1 MGERIV
7 AFENPSAGISLA
19 GTLVVPD
26 GPGPCPAAI
35 LVHGQGPLDRDMSF
49 GHLKPFRALAE
60 HLAASGIG
68 SLRYDKRGVGKSGG
82 DFGAAT
88 RKELAGDVVAA
99 LEFLERREE
108 VLPDRIGLIGQS
120 EGGVIAPM
128 VASSCDDVA
137 FAVLLAG
144 PAVPGRE
151 NLGLSFALFAQA
163 SPTNDLSV
171 AEFKPRVHRLL
182 ELLDSGLPEDR
193 QAAVRLAASVAPHVI
208 NKRTEVVLG
217 GNEVT
222 AEQFVEFLAS
232 PCLQETVDDRPET
245 YLSRLTCPV
254 LALFAERDKHVPAA
268 ENMAAAKRA
277 LAAAG
282 NRCATVETVL
292 ECNHLFQRCATGYPD
307 EYFAIDHDIAPEVL
321 DRVSG
326 WIERILSR
334 E

>member
-1 MGERIV
+1 MVERTV
-7 AFENPSAGISLA
+7 TFENPSAGASLA
-19 GTLVVPD
+19 GTLAVPD
-26 GPGPCPAAI
+26 GPDPCPVAI

-49 GHLKPFRALAE
+49 GHLKPFRTLAE

-88 RKELAGDVVAA
+88 RRELVGDVVAA

-128 VASSCDDVA
+128 VASICDDVA

-144 PAVPGRE
+144 PAVSGRE

-163 SPTNDLSV
+163 SPTNELSV
-171 AEFKPRVHRLL
+171 GEFKPRVHRLL
-182 ELLDSGLPEDR
+182 ELLGSGLPEDR
-193 QAAVRLAASVAPHVI
+193 QAAVRLAESVAPHVI
-208 NKRTEVVLG
+208 NERTEVVLG
-217 GNEVT
+217 GDELT
-222 AEQFVEFLAS
+222 AEQFVDFLAS
-232 PCLQETVDDRPET
+232 PCMQETVDDRSET

-254 LALFAERDKHVPAA
+254 LALFAERDKHVPAP

-282 NRCATVETVL
+282 NGAATVETIPQ
-292 ECNHLFQRCATGYPD
+292 CNHLFQRCETGYPD
-307 EYFAIDHDIAPEVL
+307 EYLAIDHDIAPEVL

-326 WIERILSR
+326 WIERILSQ